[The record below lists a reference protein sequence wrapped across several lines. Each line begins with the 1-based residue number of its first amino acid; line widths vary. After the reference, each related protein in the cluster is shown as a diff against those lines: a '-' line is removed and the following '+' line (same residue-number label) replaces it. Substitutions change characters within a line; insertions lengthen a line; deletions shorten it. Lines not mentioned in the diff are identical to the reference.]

1 MDLALALTVCAL
13 GGVVAGLIGVGGGVI
28 FVPAMVLFLSMDQIE
43 AEATSLLMIAIVS
56 LFGTWRQ
63 QGYGNVNLRDA
74 VVIGLL
80 SPVGVV
86 VGVIVANEVP
96 ERALKIAFGVLVL
109 YVAFRLMK
117 KALGPGE
124 AEPEPGSPSGSG

>member
-1 MDLALALTVCAL
+1 MDLALALAVCVI

-28 FVPAMVLFLSMDQIE
+28 FVPAMVVFLSMDQIE

-63 QGYGNVNLRDA
+63 KGYGNVDLRDA
-74 VVIGLL
+74 VLIGLL

-96 ERALKIAFGVLVL
+96 ERVLKIAFGILVL
-109 YVAFRLMK
+109 YVAWRLMK
-117 KALGPGE
+117 KALEPSR
-124 AEPEPGSPSGSG
+124 AEPGPDAGAG

>member
-1 MDLALALTVCAL
+1 M
-13 GGVVAGLIGVGGGVI
+13 I
-28 FVPAMVLFLSMDQIE
+28 FVPAMVVFLSMDQIE

-63 QGYGNVNLRDA
+63 KGYGNVNLRDA

-86 VGVIVANEVP
+86 VGVVAANEVP

-109 YVAFRLMK
+109 YVAWRLMK
-117 KALGPGE
+117 KALGQGE
-124 AEPEPGSPSGSG
+124 SEPGPRSPSGSG

>member
-28 FVPAMVLFLSMDQIE
+28 FVPAMVVFLSMDQIE

-109 YVAFRLMK
+109 YVAWRLMK
-117 KALGPGE
+117 KALDPGE
-124 AEPEPGSPSGSG
+124 AEPGSRSPSESG